1 MTIDAK
7 SAPANIRK
15 AAIEKLRRLQKSPR
29 YRSFFSLEAVDAF
42 AKIEAS
48 ALAGKSL
55 LCSKRRDSLMAS
67 SCRLGVARWAQ
78 IS

>member
-55 LCSKRRDSLMAS
+55 LCSKRRDWLDS
-67 SCRLGVARWAQ
+67 
-78 IS
+78 

>member
-29 YRSFFSLEAVDAF
+29 YRSFFSPEAVDAF
-42 AKIEAS
+42 TKVESS
-48 ALAGKSL
+48 AFAGKSL
-55 LCSKRRDSLMAS
+55 LCSKRRDSLNS
-67 SCRLGVARWAQ
+67 
-78 IS
+78 

>member
-1 MTIDAK
+1 MLGGDEESDMTIDAK

-42 AKIEAS
+42 AKIEAA

-55 LCSKRRDSLMAS
+55 LCSKRRDSLDS
-67 SCRLGVARWAQ
+67 
-78 IS
+78 

>member
-1 MTIDAK
+1 MLGGDEESDMTIDAK

-55 LCSKRRDSLMAS
+55 LCSKRRDSLDS
-67 SCRLGVARWAQ
+67 
-78 IS
+78 